1 MGRVIPPDP
10 ERSPRRAARAE
21 AERLATAAVAVTP
34 PVEPATRRRLR
45 AESGAPSVRA
55 PVGIRALLAVRGG
68 TLTMR
73 RRRAGLLVVALLIM
87 ATGAVA
93 IGAAASA
100 GGGEVAAQT
109 ATVDT
114 APAFQ
119 GPPAVPA
126 EGLPVP
132 QLAAVPATATPCDD
146 PAVTAALASGDDAAV
161 ISAIG
166 GGDAFREA
174 VASGIAPC
182 VSLSDPNREWV
193 VVNKQRPLD
202 PLDYRAGDLVMPQN
216 VRALEESALRS
227 APASALTELVRAA
240 SDAGA
245 GEIGF
250 LSAFR
255 SYSTQQST
263 YAGRVD
269 VGGVE
274 EADRESARAGY
285 SEHQTGLAV
294 DIVPCDGSCGT
305 LDDIASS
312 PQGAWVRDHAWE
324 YGFITRYAEGRESVS
339 GYLPEAWHQR
349 YIGRELARAYHEG
362 GYTTLEEFFGLPA
375 APTY

>member
-1 MGRVIPPDP
+1 MDGMTSPDP
-10 ERSPRRAARAE
+10 ELSPRRAARAE
-21 AERLATAAVAVTP
+21 AERLATAALATMP
-34 PVEPATRRRLR
+34 PVEPVTRRRLR
-45 AESGAPSVRA
+45 TEGETPSPRGQG
-55 PVGIRALLAVRGG
+55 GIRALLSSRGG
-68 TLTMR
+68 TVATR
-73 RRRAGLLVVALLIM
+73 RRRAGVLAVALTIV
-87 ATGAVA
+87 ASGAVA

-100 GGGEVAAQT
+100 GGGEGEAQT

-114 APAFQ
+114 VAAVP

-146 PAVTAALASGDDAAV
+146 PDFTAALAAGDDSAA
-161 ISAIG
+161 ISAVG
-166 GGDAFREA
+166 GGSAFREA

-240 SDAGA
+240 SEAGA
-245 GEIGF
+245 GEIGY

-312 PQGAWVRDHAWE
+312 SQGAWVRDHAWE

>member
-21 AERLATAAVAVTP
+21 AERLATAALAVTP

-45 AESGAPSVRA
+45 AESEAPSARA

-73 RRRAGLLVVALLIM
+73 RRRAGVLAVALLIVV
-87 ATGAVA
+87 TGAVA

-100 GGGEVAAQT
+100 GGGEDVAQT

-114 APAFQ
+114 APVFQ

-166 GGDAFREA
+166 GGSAFREA

>member
-1 MGRVIPPDP
+1 MSPDP
-10 ERSPRRAARAE
+10 ELSPRRAARAE
-21 AERLATAAVAVTP
+21 AERLATAALTITP
-34 PVEPATRRRLR
+34 AADAPTRRQLR
-45 AESGAPSVRA
+45 AESGLAAEQEGS
-55 PVGIRALLAVRGG
+55 GIRALLAVRGL
-68 TLTMR
+68 TLAAR
-73 RRRAGLLVVALLIM
+73 RRRAGVLAAAMLIVVA
-87 ATGAVA
+87 GAVA

-100 GGGEVAAQT
+100 GGAGPVAESAD
-109 ATVDT
+109 VDAST
-114 APAFQ
+114 LVA
-119 GPPAVPA
+119 GPPAVPD

-132 QLAAVPATATPCDD
+132 QIAAVAATATPCDD
-146 PAVTAALASGDDAAV
+146 PAFTAALASGDDAA
-161 ISAIG
+161 AIAAAG
-166 GGDAFREA
+166 GGSAFRAA
-174 VASGIAPC
+174 VAAGVAPC

-216 VRALEESALRS
+216 VRALEESSLRS

-245 GEIGF
+245 GEIGY

-255 SYSTQQST
+255 SYATQQST

-312 PQGAWVRDHAWE
+312 SQGAWVRDHAWE

>member
-1 MGRVIPPDP
+1 
-10 ERSPRRAARAE
+10 
-21 AERLATAAVAVTP
+21 
-34 PVEPATRRRLR
+34 
-45 AESGAPSVRA
+45 
-55 PVGIRALLAVRGG
+55 
-68 TLTMR
+68 MR